1 MDEQRAS
8 AKSSAPKPGR
18 YSAKVQGSALSSR
31 VGMALLACTTLL
43 AASYSRP
50 AVLPRHSPIAASAT
64 AENAFSL
71 LDGVKV
77 LHVSDG
83 AEVALNQQWKDDE
96 RCALFFFR
104 SFG

>member
-1 MDEQRAS
+1 MSNARARK
-8 AKSSAPKPGR
+8 AVRPNLAVTVR
-18 YSAKVQGSALSSR
+18 RCREVHYLR